1 MNCRDVH
8 ELLDDLVDG
17 ALPEDRRREVARHLA
32 GCAECRTSEAQLRSL
47 LARVGALPRTI
58 APPHDQWQGVMA
70 RIMSGRGVEENRA
83 GRGSRWVPLGAA
95 AAAAAVLIVAVSLV
109 TAILVGRERV
119 SRVALAPG
127 RPAPAS
133 AVVPASIELA
143 QVQATYTA
151 ARTQLLAVLEARR
164 GSLSPKTFE
173 VVEQNLR
180 IIDGAVAEMQAAMA
194 RDPGNRELPAL
205 LLAVYKQEI
214 DLLQSVAQLPARG

>member
-1 MNCRDVH
+1 MNCRDVQ

-17 ALPEDRRREVARHLA
+17 ALPEDRRREVARHLE
-32 GCAECRTSEAQLRSL
+32 GCAECRTSEAQVRSL

-70 RIMSGRGVEENRA
+70 RIMAGGAVEENLA
-83 GRGSRWVPLGAA
+83 GRGPRWVPLGAA

-109 TAILVGRERV
+109 TAVLIGRERG

-127 RPAPAS
+127 RPGPATT
-133 AVVPASIELA
+133 VVPASIELA

-164 GSLSPKTFE
+164 GSLSPKTLE
-173 VVEQNLR
+173 VVEQNVR
-180 IIDGAVAEMQAAMA
+180 IIDGAVVEMQAAMA
-194 RDPGNRELPAL
+194 RDPGNKELPAL
-205 LLAVYKQEI
+205 LVAVYKQQI
-214 DLLQSVAQLPARG
+214 DILQSVAQLPVRG